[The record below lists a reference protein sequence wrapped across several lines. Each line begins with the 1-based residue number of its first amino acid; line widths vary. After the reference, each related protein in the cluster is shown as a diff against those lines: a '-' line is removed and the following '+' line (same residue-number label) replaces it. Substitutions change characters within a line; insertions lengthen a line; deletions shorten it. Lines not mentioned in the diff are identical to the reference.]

1 MFNFTDVQLF
11 SIENLVKYMNFCRI
25 CQILHNMVP
34 PLFSRFIT
42 TRINKKQRS
51 LTLQDC
57 IISLRTSSFGQSA
70 LNVKVCKSGA
80 LYPSASESRIIL
92 RNAS

>member
-11 SIENLVKYMNFCRI
+11 SLENLVKYMNFFHI

-42 TRINKKQRS
+42 NRINKKQMERS
-51 LTLQDC
+51 LTLQDS
-57 IISLRTSSFGQSA
+57 IISLRKSSFGQSA
-70 LNVKVCKSGA
+70 LNVKMCKSGA
-80 LYPSASESRIIL
+80 LCQRQRAE
-92 RNAS
+92 

>member
-1 MFNFTDVQLF
+1 MFNFTDVELF
-11 SIENLVKYMNFCRI
+11 SLENLKYMNVSHI
-25 CQILHNMVP
+25 CQILHNMVS

-42 TRINKKQRS
+42 TRINKKQMERS

-80 LYPSASESRIIL
+80 LYPSASDSRVIL
-92 RNAS
+92 